1 MIFNTLSRKM
11 KVMNKQF
18 YISLLFSLMTTVSI
32 IAQQPV
38 NQDVKVVKEYDPTVS
53 DAMKIDMMP
62 VLDDTSTY
70 RPSFNYTILSRAFQ
84 TAGEVEPIGAAR
96 MAPEKRP
103 MLSNSLIRFGLGT
116 YNSMMGELDYNI
128 LRSKNYAL
136 ALNLNHQSSWG
147 KLILE
152 DDNEVDAPYH
162 YTNGDL
168 RFRRFFNNV
177 TLSTDLSFLHRQYQ
191 YYGLQTLQSENE
203 FLVPGYTDPISGSS
217 LMPDV
222 KQRVSSFGLKLGLA
236 SRNIDLSDFIWK
248 AGLGFSSYGNRT
260 GVHQNRF
267 DLSTDIHIPGDALH
281 FNIGAEVAA
290 FKTSIPDSIGP
301 LFWFRENQTTNVK
314 LFPTVL
320 WDFDFGKMEL
330 GLYSAILVGG
340 EKEGVDLAPHAMV
353 ELTVAEGIV
362 SLFGGITG
370 QQHLND
376 YATIQLENP
385 FVSPDLNVKSSFYG
399 INLRGGLK
407 GNFSSKVAFAAQVD
421 YSIFNDEHFYVNRR
435 FENADLL
442 LVPHYEQS
450 NLFGVV
456 YDDGSLLKISGE
468 LLVQPDKRLNIKLKG
483 TYFGWNLDTEAKA
496 WHKPESE
503 IKLTGIYH
511 ASRGISFDA
520 GITYLGP
527 RYAKTD
533 DPLQFKTLK
542 SIVDVNAGVQYRIN
556 NRWGAWGRLNN
567 LAVAKYYQWNGYPS
581 QGINFMVGTTYSF

>member
-1 MIFNTLSRKM
+1 MKM
-11 KVMNKQF
+11 MNKQL
-18 YISLLFSLMTTVSI
+18 YISFLCIWLTTVGI
-32 IAQQPV
+32 MAQQPV
-38 NQDVKVVKEYDPTVS
+38 NQDVRVVKEYDPTVS

-62 VLDDTSTY
+62 ILDDTSSY

-103 MLSNSLIRFGLGT
+103 ILTNSLLRFGLGT
-116 YNSMMGELDYNI
+116 YNSVMGELDYNI

-136 ALNLNHQSSWG
+136 ALALAHQSSWG

-168 RFRRFFNNV
+168 RFRRFFNNI
-177 TLSTDLSFLHRQYQ
+177 TLSTDLSFLHRQYR
-191 YYGLQTLQSENE
+191 YYGLQTLLNESEY
-203 FLVPGYTDPISGSS
+203 LVPGYINPISGSS
-217 LMPDV
+217 LMPDPI
-222 KQRVSSFGLKLGLA
+222 QRVSSFGLKLGLA
-236 SRNIDLSDFIWK
+236 SSTTDLSDFIWK
-248 AGLGFSSYGNRT
+248 AGLGFSSFGNRT

-267 DLSTDIHIPGDALH
+267 DLNADIHIPGDALH

-290 FKTSIPDSIGP
+290 FKTSVPDSIGP
-301 LFWFRENQTTNVK
+301 LYWFHENQTTNVK

-320 WDFDFGKMEL
+320 WDFEIGTLEL
-330 GLYSAILVGG
+330 GLYSSILVGG

-370 QQHLND
+370 QAHLND

-385 FVSPDLNVKSSFYG
+385 FVSPDLNVRSSFYG

-407 GNFSSKVAFAAQVD
+407 GNFSSKVAFATQVD
-421 YSIFNDEHFYVNRR
+421 YSIFNDEHFYVNRY
-435 FENADLL
+435 FENVDFP
-442 LVPHYEQS
+442 LVPRLDQS

-456 YDDGSLLKISGE
+456 YDDGTLLKVSGE
-468 LLVQPDKRLNIKLKG
+468 LLIQPDKRLNIKLKG

-496 WHKPESE
+496 WHKPDSE
-503 IKLTGIYH
+503 INLSAIYH

-520 GITYLGP
+520 GITYLGA
-527 RYAKTD
+527 RYAKTA
-533 DPLQFKTLK
+533 DPLQYKTLK
-542 SIVDVNAGVQYRIN
+542 SIVDVNAGLQYRIN
-556 NRWGAWGRLNN
+556 NKWGAWGRLNN